1 MNAINSTVIFSII
14 IDFAKFGKHT
24 YTHIHWNFATNEI
37 FASMPGD
44 KSSVANKNVM
54 YYSSENKSFN

>member
-1 MNAINSTVIFSII
+1 MNAINSTVIFSIN
-14 IDFAKFGKHT
+14 IDLAKFGKHT
-24 YTHIHWNFATNEI
+24 HIHWKFATNEI
-37 FASMPGD
+37 FASMPDD